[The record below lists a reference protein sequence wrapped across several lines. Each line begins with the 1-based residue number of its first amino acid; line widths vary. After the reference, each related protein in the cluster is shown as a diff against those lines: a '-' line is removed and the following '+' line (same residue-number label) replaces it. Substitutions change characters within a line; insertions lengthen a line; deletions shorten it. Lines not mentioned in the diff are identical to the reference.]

1 MPTADKTA
9 YVTRQHVAVSLE
21 TKMET
26 WNEPSAAPIASAKQ
40 HYAQPDGRAFLTRQP
55 DAHHRILKEL
65 ICNV

>member
-55 DAHHRILKEL
+55 DAYHRILKEL